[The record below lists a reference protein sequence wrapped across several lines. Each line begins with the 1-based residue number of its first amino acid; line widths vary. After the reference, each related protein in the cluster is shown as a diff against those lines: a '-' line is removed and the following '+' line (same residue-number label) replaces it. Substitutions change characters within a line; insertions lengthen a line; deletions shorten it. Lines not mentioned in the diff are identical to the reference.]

1 MKTEKNYYTSH
12 DLVEISKR
20 GYYSEKISF
29 IISHLSKIKKIRGH
43 IEILDIASND
53 GYLAN
58 QYAAYGNV
66 TANEINKEGIA
77 LCKKRGLACIE
88 GDFFSI
94 PENYHGKFD
103 VIIAGDIVEHIFDT
117 DAFLKKIYLLLKS
130 GGVLIL
136 TTPNVASFGRR
147 IMLLLGIN
155 PFLEFSTLLPYKE
168 FNVGHIRYYTLKTL
182 RDQLRFNHFSNIKI
196 VGDRINV
203 TEKVYLRNLGKLFP
217 SLARYFLVYS
227 EKK

>member
-1 MKTEKNYYTSH
+1 MKNEKNYYTTH

-20 GYYSEKISF
+20 GYYPEKVSF
-29 IISHLSKIKKIRGH
+29 IINQLSKIKKEKDN
-43 IEILDIASND
+43 IEILDIGSNE

-58 QYAAYGNV
+58 KYTEYGNV
-66 TANEINKEGIA
+66 TANEVNKKGID

-94 PENYHGKFD
+94 PDEYNERFD
-103 VIIAGDIVEHIFDT
+103 VIIAGDIIEHIFDT

-130 GGVLIL
+130 RGVLIL
-136 TTPNVASFGRR
+136 TTPNIASFGRR
-147 IMLLLGIN
+147 IMLLSGIN
-155 PFLEFSTLLPYKE
+155 PFIEFSTLLPYKE
-168 FNVGHIRYYTLKTL
+168 FNVGHIRYYTIKNIK
-182 RDQLRFNHFSNIKI
+182 DQLKFNNFSNIKI
-196 VGDRINV
+196 MGDRINF
-203 TEKVYLRNLGKLFP
+203 TDNLYSRKLGKLFP